1 MWRHRHWGRTVHH
14 GGRRPGV
21 GLGPRPLVPSAFPP
35 CYSSPCC
42 FLQTH
47 ATSRTGTARES
58 SSGRSMRGERQS
70 RGVWWPGPGVAQT
83 RPAAVH
89 VAHCLPTS
97 QSPLCLCA
105 CGNFPGGCSFEE
117 TNTAS
122 RIEFLGRIWHHE
134 RCLLT
139 LVLVYIAHRM
149 GSV

>member
-1 MWRHRHWGRTVHH
+1 VAAPALGAHCTSWGEETRSGSGT
-14 GGRRPGV
+14 
-21 GLGPRPLVPSAFPP
+21 
-35 CYSSPCC
+35 SS
-42 FLQTH
+42 
-47 ATSRTGTARES
+47 TGTIRLSTMLFVPLLFSADTRHQSHGHSTGVIIGPQHARRAAEQGRLVAGPGGGSDPARS
-58 SSGRSMRGERQS
+58 SSRC
-70 RGVWWPGPGVAQT
+70 PL
-83 RPAAVH
+83 PAD
-89 VAHCLPTS
+89 